1 VPRIVTAIIVVAAV
15 PLWGAAPLRTPS
27 NDVPRDPCTVLTRTQ
42 VQQLLVGSR
51 VVTLERRH
59 NSQNRAVECTW
70 RSGFFQTKALRR
82 AHEPFSMQV
91 TVQPT
96 ATATAALEELRA
108 RVQNPT
114 NETTNTVPNLG
125 DEAYL
130 HLGDVIVVSGDL
142 VMQVALTN
150 YDTTATPYP
159 SVDDIARRAA
169 ALVVRQLRPPASKR
183 ASGRAAEL
191 RSSAPIFGVARDN
204 GSTVSA
210 A

>member
-15 PLWGAAPLRTPS
+15 PWWGAASLRTPS
-27 NDVPRDPCTVLTRTQ
+27 TDVPHDPCTVLTRTQ
-42 VQQLLVGSR
+42 AHQLLVGHR
-51 VVTLERRH
+51 VVTLKRRH
-59 NSQNRAVECTW
+59 NAQNRAVECTW
-70 RSGFFQTKALRR
+70 VSDSFQTKALRR
-82 AHEPFSMQV
+82 AHEPFSLQV

-150 YDTTATPYP
+150 YDTAANPYP

-169 ALVVRQLRPPASKR
+169 ALVVRHVSSPASNPV
-183 ASGRAAEL
+183 SGL
-191 RSSAPIFGVARDN
+191 AR
-204 GSTVSA
+204 
-210 A
+210 